1 MKYLSVL
8 FLLFS
13 RTLFANESALD
24 EMAKRLMSLRL
35 EVETLSKQADAEK
48 QDFEIKLRNQS
59 GLRQE
64 VEAQIKREELKFA
77 AQDEKK
83 NELLKQLSQNGNG
96 HDETLSFMKKQAEF
110 LNLYIE
116 SSPPF
121 RKNERKEEVVKLIKK
136 FEDKK
141 MIPEKA
147 MQQLWMIFEDE
158 LRLSKEVVLTR
169 SNLNIEGQELMV
181 DLLRL
186 GTIGLYFKTADNK
199 YGYWNGEQSHF
210 FQNEEE
216 SKQISF
222 LMDGI
227 KKQIKNMTYKIP
239 KINLESK
246 KI

>member
-8 FLLFS
+8 FLLICN
-13 RTLFANESALD
+13 TLLANESNLD
-24 EMAKRLMSLRL
+24 DMAKRLMSLRL

-48 QDFEIKLRNQS
+48 QDFEIRLRNQS

-77 AQDEKK
+77 AQNEKK
-83 NELLKQLSQNGNG
+83 NELLVQLSQNGNSY
-96 HDETLSFMKKQAEF
+96 DETLSFIKKQAEF

-121 RKNERKEEVVKLIKK
+121 RKNERKDEVAKLIKK

-141 MIPEKA
+141 MISEKA

-169 SNLNIEGQELMV
+169 TNLTVEGQDLMV

-186 GTIGLYFKTADNK
+186 GTIGLYFKTSDNK
-199 YGYWNGEQSHF
+199 YGYWNGKQSLY
-210 FQNEEE
+210 FQNKDE

-227 KKQIKNMTYKIP
+227 KKQIKNMTYAIP
-239 KINLESK
+239 KINLESE